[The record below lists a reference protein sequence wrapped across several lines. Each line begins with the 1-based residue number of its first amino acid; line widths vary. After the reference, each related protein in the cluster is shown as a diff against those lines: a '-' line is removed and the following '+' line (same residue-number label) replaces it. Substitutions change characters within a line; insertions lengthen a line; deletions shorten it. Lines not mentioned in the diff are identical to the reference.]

1 MLENRVPDVDA
12 IRYDT
17 VSMIATLRER
27 IQTAKENE
35 KLRNELQERID
46 VRTKDREELVGLANY
61 LVRRYKNVKSY
72 AQNHRDRIKSLVDKA
87 IEEAGDLVPDAD
99 VKGIHMETEEN
110 GNVYVVDENKRDINA
125 QEGGG
130 YRAVLGALLRYAAIK
145 SQPDALQFMLFD
157 EYFFTLS
164 DVTTAAMQ
172 GIFCKMKEDGI
183 TVGVIEQR
191 RNVMAGIT
199 DREYTFRKL
208 GDNNSIITDTT
219 PKGYYEE
226 EVDNNAVGNE
236 A

>member
-1 MLENRVPDVDA
+1 
-12 IRYDT
+12 
-17 VSMIATLRER
+17 
-27 IQTAKENE
+27 
-35 KLRNELQERID
+35 
-46 VRTKDREELVGLANY
+46 
-61 LVRRYKNVKSY
+61 
-72 AQNHRDRIKSLVDKA
+72 
-87 IEEAGDLVPDAD
+87 
-99 VKGIHMETEEN
+99 
-110 GNVYVVDENKRDINA
+110 
-125 QEGGG
+125 
-130 YRAVLGALLRYAAIK
+130 
-145 SQPDALQFMLFD
+145 MLFD